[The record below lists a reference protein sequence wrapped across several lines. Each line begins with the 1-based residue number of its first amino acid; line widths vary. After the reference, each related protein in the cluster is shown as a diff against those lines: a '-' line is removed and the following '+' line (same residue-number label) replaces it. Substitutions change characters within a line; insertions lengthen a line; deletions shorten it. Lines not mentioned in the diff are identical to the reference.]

1 MEFREVQ
8 FCAVTFVLAEAIFR
22 KARAEFSHD
31 RIARN
36 FCDHA
41 RGCDAEAETIAIDD
55 GGLRQWKRKHRQA
68 IYERMIG
75 QRRER
80 CDRGSHR
87 FVSGAQNVD
96 LIDFETIDNADCPEG
111 LGVIDQ
117 LMINLFAQLRR
128 ELFRVVQL
136 PMAEF
141 LGENYRGRNNRTG

>member
-22 KARAEFSHD
+22 KARAEFSHN

-80 CDRGSHR
+80 CDRDSHR

-96 LIDFETIDNADCPEG
+96 LIDFERIDNADCPED

-117 LMINLFAQLRR
+117 LMINLFA
-128 ELFRVVQL
+128 
-136 PMAEF
+136 
-141 LGENYRGRNNRTG
+141 